1 MKITRN
7 SILDYQNYTMEL
19 PITASQLAD
28 GCSLRDGG
36 EPLQEAFP
44 TLDLEQ
50 RYFLS
55 TGITPDEWKKNF
67 SGNAD
72 TGEEN

>member
-1 MKITRN
+1 MN

-19 PITASQLAD
+19 PITASDLAD
-28 GCSLRDGG
+28 GFTLRDGG